1 MRLKEFLNEE
11 YEEEKVEGD
20 TNLFQDS
27 LKIVFGLDQDTV
39 DTLIDIVRRHGD
51 TMQIRDQ
58 QVRRRAGGRAVELLK
73 QAHEASR
80 SEGDEQYDDGEPEMD
95 ADEPATKMPNAWSG
109 LSRDD
114 DTESVRSPDEED
126 PNRGNKR

>member
-11 YEEEKVEGD
+11 YEEKVEEGGD

-27 LKIVFGLDQDTV
+27 LKIVFGLDQSTV
-39 DTLIDIVRRHGD
+39 DMLVDIVRRHGD

-80 SEGDEQYDDGEPEMD
+80 SEGDEQYDDGGAPEMD
-95 ADEPATKMPNAWSG
+95 AEMDAGDE
-109 LSRDD
+109 
-114 DTESVRSPDEED
+114 TERFRSPDEED